1 MLFLANE
8 YPYRSMPD
16 HRSPTILVVDDT
28 PANLLL
34 LTQLLNGQ
42 AYDVRPVTQ
51 GAMALAAA
59 RTIRP
64 DLILLDIR
72 MPDIDG
78 YTICQELK
86 ADSETSQIPII
97 FISALDDTE
106 DKVRAFEC
114 GGVDYVTKPFQPAEV
129 LARVRTHLALAQAR
143 TALEMA
149 NRELQRAL
157 AREAE
162 LARID
167 WLTGVYN
174 RSHFYE
180 LATHEFAIAARYD
193 QPLAICMFDV
203 DHFKQ
208 INDRYGHLI
217 GDQVL
222 RAVAQTAASQI
233 RAADCIGRFGG
244 EEFILLLPNTNTSS
258 GVVLAER
265 LRTAI
270 ADLRIQTEKGEISA
284 TISLGVAGRQ
294 PADLVIE
301 RLIDRADQ
309 ALYAAKR
316 QGRNCVVGV

>member
-1 MLFLANE
+1 MSNNRL
-8 YPYRSMPD
+8 
-16 HRSPTILVVDDT
+16 PTILIVDDV

-34 LTQLLNGQ
+34 LTQLLDGQ
-42 AYDVRPVTQ
+42 SYDVRPVTK

-59 RTIRP
+59 RAIRP

-72 MPDIDG
+72 MPDMDG
-78 YTICQELK
+78 YTVCRELK
-86 ADSETSQIPII
+86 ADPKTSSIPII
-97 FISALDDTE
+97 FVSALDDI
-106 DKVRAFEC
+106 DGKVRAFEC

-149 NRELQRAL
+149 NRELQRSL

-180 LATHEFAIAARYD
+180 LATHEFAIATRYD
-193 QPLAICMFDV
+193 QPLAICMLDV

-222 RAVAQTAASQI
+222 CTVAQTAARQI

-244 EEFILLLPNTNTSS
+244 EEFILLLPNTDISS
-258 GVVLAER
+258 GLMLAER
-265 LRTAI
+265 LRASI
-270 ADLRIQTEKGEISA
+270 AALRIQTEKGEITV

-294 PADLVIE
+294 PADAVIE

>member
-1 MLFLANE
+1 MTSN
-8 YPYRSMPD
+8 
-16 HRSPTILVVDDT
+16 HSPVILIVDDT
-28 PANLLL
+28 PVNLLL
-34 LTQLLNGQ
+34 LTQLLSAQ
-42 AYDVRPVTQ
+42 SYDVRPVTQ
-51 GAMALAAA
+51 GTAALTAI

-64 DLILLDIR
+64 DLVLLDIR
-72 MPDIDG
+72 MPDMDG
-78 YTICQELK
+78 YEVYRQLK
-86 ADSETSQIPII
+86 ADGETAQIPVI
-97 FISALDDTE
+97 FISALDDVE

-114 GGVDYVTKPFQPAEV
+114 GGVDYIAKPFQPLEV

-143 TALEMA
+143 KALEAA

-157 AREAE
+157 TREAE

-180 LATHEFAIAARYD
+180 LARHEFAIATRYER
-193 QPLAICMFDV
+193 PLTVCMLDI

-222 RAVAQTAASQI
+222 RAVAQTVAHQI
-233 RAADCIGRFGG
+233 RTADSIGRFGG
-244 EEFILLLPNTNTSS
+244 EEFILLLPNTNLPAALT
-258 GVVLAER
+258 LAER
-265 LRTAI
+265 LRVTI
-270 ADLRIQTEKGEISA
+270 ADLQVHTDRGIITA
-284 TISLGVAGRQ
+284 TISVGVAERR
-294 PADLVIE
+294 PADTTIE

>member
-1 MLFLANE
+1 MSNNRL
-8 YPYRSMPD
+8 
-16 HRSPTILVVDDT
+16 PTILIVDDV

-34 LTQLLNGQ
+34 LTQLLDGQ
-42 AYDVRPVTQ
+42 SYDVRPVTK

-59 RTIRP
+59 RAIRP

-72 MPDIDG
+72 MPDMDG
-78 YTICQELK
+78 YTVCRELK
-86 ADSETSQIPII
+86 ADPETSSIPII
-97 FISALDDTE
+97 FVSALDDI
-106 DKVRAFEC
+106 DGKVRAFEC

-149 NRELQRAL
+149 NRELQRSL

-180 LATHEFAIAARYD
+180 LATHEFAIATRYD
-193 QPLAICMFDV
+193 QPLAICMLDV

-222 RAVAQTAASQI
+222 CTVAQTAARQI

-244 EEFILLLPNTNTSS
+244 EEFILLLPNTDISS
-258 GVVLAER
+258 GLMLAER
-265 LRTAI
+265 LRASI
-270 ADLRIQTEKGEISA
+270 AALRIQTEKGEITV

-294 PADLVIE
+294 PADAVIE

>member
-1 MLFLANE
+1 
-8 YPYRSMPD
+8 MPD
-16 HRSPTILVVDDT
+16 NRTPTILIVDDT

-34 LTQLLNGQ
+34 LTQLLVGQ
-42 AYDVRPVTQ
+42 SYDVRPVTQ
-51 GAMALAAA
+51 GRQAIAAVRA
-59 RTIRP
+59 IRP

-72 MPDIDG
+72 MPDMDG
-78 YTICQELK
+78 YTVCQALK
-86 ADSETSQIPII
+86 ADPETNQIPVI

-114 GGVDYVTKPFQPAEV
+114 GGVDYITKPFQPAEV

-143 TALEMA
+143 IALETA

-180 LATHEFAIAARYD
+180 LATHEFAIATRYD

-203 DHFKQ
+203 DHFKH
-208 INDRYGHLI
+208 INDQYGHLI

-222 RAVAQTAASQI
+222 RTIAQTAARQI
-233 RAADCIGRFGG
+233 RTADCIGRFGG
-244 EEFILLLPNTNTSS
+244 EEFILLLPNTTMEAGLN
-258 GVVLAER
+258 LAER
-265 LRTAI
+265 LRAAVAALEI
-270 ADLRIQTEKGEISA
+270 HTEKGTITT
-284 TISLGVAGRQ
+284 TISLGIAGRQ
-294 PADLVIE
+294 PADTMIE
-301 RLIDRADQ
+301 RIIDRADQ

>member
-1 MLFLANE
+1 MSN
-8 YPYRSMPD
+8 
-16 HRSPTILVVDDT
+16 HHSPVILIVDDT

-34 LTQLLNGQ
+34 LTQLLAGQ
-42 AYDVRPVTQ
+42 GYDVRPVTQ
-51 GAMALAAA
+51 GTVALAAA

-78 YTICQELK
+78 YAVCQELK
-86 ADSETSQIPII
+86 ADPETSHIPVI
-97 FISALDDTE
+97 FVSALDDTD

-143 TALEMA
+143 AALEMA
-149 NRELQRAL
+149 NHELQQAL
-157 AREAE
+157 AREAA

-180 LATHEFAIAARYD
+180 LATHELAIAIRYD
-193 QPLAICMFDV
+193 QPLAICMFDI

-208 INDRYGHLI
+208 VNDRYGHLI

-222 RAVAQTAASQI
+222 RAVAQTAARQI

-244 EEFILLLPNTNTSS
+244 EEFILLLPNTNMTSALL
-258 GVVLAER
+258 LAER
-265 LRTAI
+265 LRMAI
-270 ADLRIQTEKGEISA
+270 AGLYINTEKGEIRV
-284 TISLGVAGRQ
+284 TISGGVTERQ
-294 PADLVIE
+294 PADTLIE

>member
-1 MLFLANE
+1 MSNN
-8 YPYRSMPD
+8 RV
-16 HRSPTILVVDDT
+16 PTILIVDDI

-34 LTQLLNGQ
+34 LTQLLDGQ
-42 AYDVRPVTQ
+42 SYDVRPVTQ

-59 RTIRP
+59 RAIRP

-72 MPDIDG
+72 MPDKDG
-78 YTICQELK
+78 YTVCRELK
-86 ADSETSQIPII
+86 ADPETSSIPII
-97 FISALDDTE
+97 FVSALDDI
-106 DKVRAFEC
+106 DGKVRAFEC

-180 LATHEFAIAARYD
+180 LATHEFAIATRYD
-193 QPLAICMFDV
+193 QALAICMFDV

-208 INDRYGHLI
+208 VNDRYGHLI

-222 RAVAQTAASQI
+222 RAVAQTAARQI

-244 EEFILLLPNTNTSS
+244 EEFILLLPNTDTLA
-258 GVVLAER
+258 GLMLAER
-265 LRTAI
+265 LRAAI
-270 ADLRIQTEKGEISA
+270 ADLRVSTEQGEVAVTISA
-284 TISLGVAGRQ
+284 GVAGRQ
-294 PADLVIE
+294 PADTVIE

>member
-1 MLFLANE
+1 MANNQ
-8 YPYRSMPD
+8 S
-16 HRSPTILVVDDT
+16 STILIVDDT

-34 LTQLLNGQ
+34 LTQLLQGQ
-42 AYDVRPVTQ
+42 SYDVRPVTR
-51 GAMALAAA
+51 GAMALTTA
-59 RTIRP
+59 RSVRP

-72 MPDIDG
+72 MPDVDG

-86 ADSETSQIPII
+86 ADPATSHIPVI

-106 DKVRAFEC
+106 DKVRAFEV

-143 TALEMA
+143 AALEMA

-180 LATHEFAIAARYD
+180 LATHEFAIATRYNR
-193 QPLAICMFDV
+193 PLTICMIDV

-208 INDRYGHLI
+208 INDQYGHLI

-222 RAVAQTAASQI
+222 RHVAQVLAHQI

-244 EEFILLLPNTNTSS
+244 EEFILLLPNTDVTA
-258 GVVLAER
+258 GMLLAER
-265 LRTAI
+265 LRAAI
-270 ADLRIQTEKGEISA
+270 AGLVINTEKGAIQTTISA
-284 TISLGVAGRQ
+284 GVAGRQ
-294 PADLVIE
+294 PADTVIE

-309 ALYAAKR
+309 ALYAAKQ
-316 QGRNCVVGV
+316 QGRNCVAGV

>member
-1 MLFLANE
+1 
-8 YPYRSMPD
+8 MPD
-16 HRSPTILVVDDT
+16 NRAPTILVVDDT

-42 AYDVRPVTQ
+42 AYDVRPVSH

-72 MPDIDG
+72 MPDKDG
-78 YTICQELK
+78 YAVCQELK
-86 ADSETSQIPII
+86 SDPETSQIPII
-97 FISALDDTE
+97 FVSALDDI
-106 DKVRAFEC
+106 DGKVRAFEC
-114 GGVDYVTKPFQPAEV
+114 GGVDYITKPFQPAEV

-180 LATHEFAIAARYD
+180 IATHEFAVSTRYD
-193 QPLAICMFDV
+193 QSLAICMFDV
-203 DHFKQ
+203 DYFKQ
-208 INDRYGHLI
+208 INDRYGHLV

-222 RAVAQTAASQI
+222 RAIAQTAARQI

-244 EEFILLLPNTNTSS
+244 EEFILLLPNTDVTA
-258 GVVLAER
+258 GVMLAER

-270 ADLRIQTEKGEISA
+270 TELRVPTEKGEITT

-294 PADLVIE
+294 PADTSIE

>member
-1 MLFLANE
+1 MSNNRL
-8 YPYRSMPD
+8 
-16 HRSPTILVVDDT
+16 PTILIVDDV

-34 LTQLLNGQ
+34 LTQLLDSQ
-42 AYDVRPVTQ
+42 SYDVRPVTK

-59 RTIRP
+59 RAIRP

-72 MPDIDG
+72 MPDMDG
-78 YTICQELK
+78 YTVCRELK
-86 ADSETSQIPII
+86 ADPETSSIPII
-97 FISALDDTE
+97 FVSALDDI
-106 DKVRAFEC
+106 DGKVRAFEC

-180 LATHEFAIAARYD
+180 LATHEFAIATRYD
-193 QPLAICMFDV
+193 QPLAICMLDV

-222 RAVAQTAASQI
+222 STVAQTAARQI

-244 EEFILLLPNTNTSS
+244 EEFILLLPNTDVSS
-258 GVVLAER
+258 GLMLAER
-265 LRTAI
+265 LRVSI
-270 ADLRIQTEKGEISA
+270 AALRIQTEKGEITV

-294 PADLVIE
+294 PADTVIE

>member
-1 MLFLANE
+1 MSNN
-8 YPYRSMPD
+8 RV
-16 HRSPTILVVDDT
+16 PTILIVDDI

-34 LTQLLNGQ
+34 LTQLLDGQ
-42 AYDVRPVTQ
+42 SYDVRPVTQ

-59 RTIRP
+59 RAIRP

-72 MPDIDG
+72 MPDKDG
-78 YTICQELK
+78 YTVCRELK
-86 ADSETSQIPII
+86 ADPETSSIPII
-97 FISALDDTE
+97 FVSALDDI
-106 DKVRAFEC
+106 DGKVRAFEC

-129 LARVRTHLALAQAR
+129 LTRVRTHLALAQAR

-180 LATHEFAIAARYD
+180 LATHEFAIATRYD
-193 QPLAICMFDV
+193 QALAICMFDV

-208 INDRYGHLI
+208 VNDRYGHLI

-222 RAVAQTAASQI
+222 RAVAQTAARQI

-244 EEFILLLPNTNTSS
+244 EEFILLLPNTDTLA
-258 GVVLAER
+258 GLMLAER
-265 LRTAI
+265 LRAAI
-270 ADLRIQTEKGEISA
+270 ADLRVSTEQGEVAVTISA
-284 TISLGVAGRQ
+284 GVAGRQ
-294 PADLVIE
+294 PADTVIE